1 MGHRVGIEHTLDYEV
16 VNLGKTLRVN
26 VLVELHAYLVAFAQ
40 HAVRRLRQM
49 DRRGEGNVL
58 DDLDSLAL
66 AKHRLCSDG
75 AVGNGA
81 ELIFSIRID
90 NCIAHVDERVDAV
103 LNQRTLSR
111 ACRCALYPA
120 VYGGPVGSPHLALLH
135 ADGIQDAAVAVIAR
149 SGKHQSTV
157 GSSIDKRLGGSKG
170 DRFCLRLEVSRQP
183 DVVAHA
189 NLSRRIEHDVETV
202 DVDDVVRGRFNLERH
217 HSAVARSQGDVV
229 VVGVRSTIDGYL
241 GHLSPLVVID
251 PQFEVYST
259 RQAGQCGVGELE
271 LEYCRFAGRHTC
283 EHRLVAVDVRCLN
296 LHCGVRDNAPSGVVV
311 LGTLLILIVAAC
323 LTIHLAGDKT
333 VVF

>member
-1 MGHRVGIEHTLDYEV
+1 
-16 VNLGKTLRVN
+16 
-26 VLVELHAYLVAFAQ
+26 
-40 HAVRRLRQM
+40 M

-58 DDLDSLAL
+58 DDLNNSAL

-75 AVGNGA
+75 AVGNST
-81 ELIFSIRID
+81 EFVFCIRISD
-90 NCIAHVDERVDAV
+90 RITHIDERVDAV
-103 LNQRTLSR
+103 LNQRTLCR

-120 VYGGPVGSPHLALLH
+120 VYGDPVGSPHLALLH

-202 DVDDVVRGRFNLERH
+202 DVDDVVRGRLNLERH
-217 HSAVARSQGDVV
+217 HSAVARSQGDVEV
-229 VVGVRSTIDGYL
+229 VSIRNAVDGYFR
-241 GHLSPLVVID
+241 HLSPLVVID
-251 PQFEVYST
+251 HQFEVYAT

-271 LEYCRFAGRHTC
+271 LEDGRFAGRHTG

-311 LGTLLILIVAAC
+311 LSTLLILIVAAC
-323 LTIHLAGDKT
+323 LTVHLAGDKT